1 MHYIFEGIQKAIQF
15 IFTLDPKVFSAV
27 WVSLRTS
34 LVAVAFATLI
44 GVPLGFVVATHTFRG
59 RQPVIT
65 LLNSLMALP
74 TVVVGLTVYA
84 FLSRQGPL
92 GPFGL
97 LYTPTAMVVGQFI
110 LATPIIAALTLSAVQ
125 STDPR
130 VRDTAITLG
139 ASPWQ
144 TALTITVEAKYAI
157 IAAIIAGF
165 GRVIAEVGS
174 AMMLGG
180 NIRGYTRT
188 MTTTIALETSKGEFG
203 LGLALGIILLIVAF
217 SVNILFQYL
226 QKAKV

>member
-34 LVAVAFATLI
+34 LVAVVFATLI
-44 GVPLGFVVATHTFRG
+44 GVPLGFIVATHTFRG